1 MKKKKLGM
9 TGQIMI
15 AMTLGIIAGVIFE
28 GRISG
33 IKLVGDIFLRL
44 IQMSIVLLVMGQI
57 IEAVGGLNR
66 KELSRRGLKTVSIFF
81 RDIIF

>member
-1 MKKKKLGM
+1 
-9 TGQIMI
+9 MI

-81 RDIIF
+81 RDIIFSSTLWNFLWDSY

>member
-66 KELSRRGLKTVSIFF
+66 KELSRRGLKTVSIF
-81 RDIIF
+81 